1 MADYTKIGDS
11 ELFAKNVPA
20 SVSGKWSE
28 TNNEFMCAVHNI
40 DECGM
45 AYGDLFPGSNGA
57 AVKGQ
62 ILITASTVY
71 DREKKL
77 LDIKQNLGIVFL
89 FTNSIAKFLH

>member
-1 MADYTKIGDS
+1 MADYTKTGDS

-45 AYGDLFPGSNGA
+45 AYGDLFPGSTGA

-71 DREKKL
+71 DKEKKL

-89 FTNSIAKFLH
+89 FTNSIAKCLH